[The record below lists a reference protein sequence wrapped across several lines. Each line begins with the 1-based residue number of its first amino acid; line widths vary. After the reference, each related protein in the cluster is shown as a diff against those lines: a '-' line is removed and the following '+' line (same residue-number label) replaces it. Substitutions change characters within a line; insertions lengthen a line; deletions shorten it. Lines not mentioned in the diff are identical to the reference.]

1 MTIQETMSWIESF
14 SHSGAPITDLSR
26 IAALMQA
33 LGNPHEKLRFIHIA
47 GTNGKGSVAEYCTNV
62 LTDCGYR
69 TGTLTSPFIR
79 HYRDRIRQCGE
90 DIPEDALC
98 AAAGEV
104 ASVTDS
110 ESYSQFEITMA
121 IAFLYFIREKV
132 DIVVLETGIGG
143 LVDSTN
149 IIPPPILSIIT
160 SVSMDHMQLLGTTIE
175 EIAVQKAGIL
185 KKGSEAVFS
194 ADSKPDALRILTK
207 TAAKQ
212 NCPFVIPDYQD
223 CRIEQ
228 CSLTGNRFS
237 YQGNSYTTQ
246 MGGQHQIQNA
256 LTVLEAVE
264 ILGRKGFALPQ
275 EKVAAAL
282 ARTSVPARIQI
293 LQEDPLIVLD
303 GGHNADGVGA
313 LVRLLDASGVD
324 QWIGICGM
332 VGTKDQDS
340 AAFQLA
346 LALQQVICVDGF
358 SVRALPKEQLAA
370 AFQREHLQAVTMEL
384 QEALPHAIAMA
395 KASNS
400 AIVICGSLYLA
411 NYFLDRGE
419 GSCS

>member
-33 LGNPHEKLRFIHIA
+33 LGNPHEKLRFLHIA
-47 GTNGKGSVAEYCTNV
+47 GTNGKGSAAEYCTNL

-79 HYRDRIRQCGE
+79 HYRDRIRLCGE
-90 DIPEDALC
+90 DIPEEALC
-98 AAAGEV
+98 EAAEIVAAAV
-104 ASVTDS
+104 DS
-110 ESYSQFEITMA
+110 IPYSQFEITMA
-121 IAFLYFIREKV
+121 IAFLYFIREKT

-143 LVDSTN
+143 LYDSTN
-149 IIPPPILSIIT
+149 IIPPPVLSIIT
-160 SVSMDHMQLLGTTIE
+160 SVSMDHMPLLGTTIE
-175 EIAVQKAGIL
+175 EIAAQKAGIL
-185 KKGSEAVFS
+185 KTGSEAVFS
-194 ADSKPDALRILTK
+194 ADSRPEALRILTE

-212 NCPFVIPDYQD
+212 NCPFVIPDVKECQMT
-223 CRIEQ
+223 Q
-228 CSLTGNRFS
+228 CSLTGNRFT
-237 YQGNSYTTQ
+237 YRGNTYTTK

-256 LTVLEAVE
+256 LTVLEAAE
-264 ILGRKGFALPQ
+264 ILRRKGFVLPQ
-275 EKVAAAL
+275 EKVASTL

-293 LQEDPLIVLD
+293 LQEDPLIILD

-313 LVRLLDASGVD
+313 LVRLLDASSVE

-332 VGTKDQDS
+332 VGTKDQDA

-346 LALQQVICVDGF
+346 LALQQVICVDSF
-358 SVRALPKEQLAA
+358 SDCALPKEQLAA
-370 AFQREHLQAVTMEL
+370 AFQREHLPTVSMDL

-395 KASNS
+395 KASGS

-411 NYFLDRGE
+411 NYFLQGE
-419 GSCS
+419 